1 MNYDQSQVLLL
12 IKTKKLQNVQFPR
25 RPADRQRWLG
35 VLQLT
40 EEIMK
45 QKPKPKVCAAH
56 FHLTCFSK
64 SATSVPRLL
73 PGALPNKL
81 PYKVE
86 RETSVSTVNEA
97 KDKYSLLPAQLTQLE
112 FSSRT
117 QAVDER
123 TSLGG
128 DPTLPI
134 IDDCSTCFMMFAS
147 DDIENVSRNIPI
159 MDEYS
164 FLTTPTGIDVE
175 LPIIGECSSV
185 PTSLLNTYSPSN

>member
-1 MNYDQSQVLLL
+1 M
-12 IKTKKLQNVQFPR
+12 
-25 RPADRQRWLG
+25 
-35 VLQLT
+35 
-40 EEIMK
+40 
-45 QKPKPKVCAAH
+45 
-56 FHLTCFSK
+56 
-64 SATSVPRLL
+64 
-73 PGALPNKL
+73 
-81 PYKVE
+81 
-86 RETSVSTVNEA
+86 STVNEA